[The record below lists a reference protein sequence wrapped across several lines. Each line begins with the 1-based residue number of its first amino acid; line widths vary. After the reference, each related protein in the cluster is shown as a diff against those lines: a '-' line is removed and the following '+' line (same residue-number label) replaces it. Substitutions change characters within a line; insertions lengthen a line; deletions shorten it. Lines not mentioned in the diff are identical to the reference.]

1 MTDCTQVPTLDEIYQ
16 AKKDITDLDTFTNS
30 TADTFI
36 DSDGVTKATL
46 TGMINAIDWTPAGL
60 FADGVTFTKI
70 TDFAIDAVGTQ
81 WIYTGAYPFT
91 ATAGT
96 VPSEPLYQAV
106 NIRSHAFLV
115 GRTPNDGTA
124 HNAESISYLSGTV
137 KDGLDGLTDDIE
149 AVQVSLNATD
159 ARSIT
164 NASNIGV
171 LQVQNTTQDNRLNAV
186 ESGQGAGVIGY
197 ATQAELFGNLNFD
210 DGSIGYVTN
219 DTAATKNGTYRKSGA
234 TGTGSWIQSSD
245 DLASQA
251 YQKSIATE
259 VDVISLKETERSQG
273 VERLAVTELL
283 LNNENSAMSYATS
296 SDPLEPASTFAGY
309 CCGYLAKKAIK
320 LEYFT
325 IKVKTDLPCY
335 AKVQIYDA
343 SPMEGG
349 VLLSDQLVYING
361 EGYYSVQLDTPINLV
376 SSQEFWVGI
385 RTDIQSQTVIMGR
398 PNSLGVKQANHPSWA
413 VAAGRQLYCLVTDNG
428 IAWNQRVANGS
439 GLYVLDIRVF
449 DKDDMVDNRLIANE
463 AVNPVTKVT
472 YASAVNVS
480 DVTSTTAGYRAN
492 TFTGWASNFN
502 RQASESFNSLR
513 VIGLKSGE
521 LKDLARVNFYV
532 KDASTLAVIASADVY
547 VGIGETDYSDVRAL
561 LRDAN
566 GNVITLNSGNLPSVY
581 RVGYRGYKEDG
592 SYAAI
597 GHVFGTATTSF
608 TGNSYYQ
615 TTDESYT
622 AYATLIAVERV
633 ALATPVDTKLIKVKL
648 ASLPVGALPKTAP
661 ELFLPATIY
670 SSQGKE
676 FNFYFDNA
684 IAQKASDYN
693 VNVELTAGAKHLKEC
708 LRIAPADVS
717 AGTYPL
723 TLEYRS
729 KVTDLVEASAICNI
743 QRVALAQGT
752 GLTKKVLVIGD
763 SLINAGVITQTLLD
777 DAGAPNITLQGTR
790 GTAPNLHE
798 GRGGWSIDDYTGAG
812 RTYYRF
818 TVSGVSVTPAI
829 NSSGYTDSSGAYYV
843 VQETNLTA
851 GSGTITCSL
860 SSGTGGT
867 IPSGNLTKVTG
878 TGDTTIAFSAVA
890 TVSGNP
896 FWSGSS
902 INFANYLSVN
912 AIATPDIVIIALGIN
927 DVFLQTDDAAVTS
940 LAASKASLLDTLV
953 ASIHANNAATKV
965 AIALPTPPSGQDAF
979 GVNYDT
985 GQSYAR
991 DKRNI
996 YFWSKAFNAYYT
1008 GKEVANTYVLA
1019 SNYSLDTDRGYPV
1032 TTAAASARI
1041 TKVIDRQNNG
1051 VHPSN
1056 EGYQQ
1061 IGDAMFSFIKAVS

>member
-1 MTDCTQVPTLDEIYQ
+1 MALIPFTVTVIDHVNNPNNTLANTAIEIRTTQAGEPLALIYSDEAGLNPIPQPGAQTNNLGVFYFYAESDGDFDYKAISSGFSENISGNSNNKLTNRNAVGAHQ
-16 AKKDITDLDTFTNS
+16 ASSISRGLSNVDLDLSEIESSLINTDNEINTIKS
-30 TADTFI
+30 DLVSVSDTL
-36 DSDGVTKATL
+36 SNTESRVT
-46 TGMINAIDWTPAGL
+46 D
-60 FADGVTFTKI
+60 
-70 TDFAIDAVGTQ
+70 
-81 WIYTGAYPFT
+81 
-91 ATAGT
+91 
-96 VPSEPLYQAV
+96 
-106 NIRSHAFLV
+106 
-115 GRTPNDGTA
+115 
-124 HNAESISYLSGTV
+124 AESDIS
-137 KDGLDGLTDDIE
+137 
-149 AVQVSLNATD
+149 A
-159 ARSIT
+159 
-164 NASNIGV
+164 
-171 LQVQNTTQDNRLNAV
+171 LQ
-186 ESGQGAGVIGY
+186 SGQGSGVVGY
-197 ATQAELFGNLNFD
+197 ATQADLFADLNYD
-210 DGSIGYVTN
+210 ENTVAYVTN
-219 DTAATKNGTYRKSGA
+219 DTTVTNNGTYRKLGLTGA
-234 TGTGSWIQSSD
+234 GSWVQSST

-251 YQKSIATE
+251 YQKATE
-259 VDVISLKETERSQG
+259 SELNVEYIKETERSEG
-273 VERLAVTELL
+273 AERLAVTELL
-283 LNNENSAMSYATS
+283 LSTENSAMYYADS
-296 SDPLEPASTFAGY
+296 SEPLDPTSTFAGY
-309 CCGYLAKKAIK
+309 CSGYLAKKAIK

-325 IKVKTDLPCY
+325 IKVKTDLPCN

-343 SPMEGG
+343 SPMDGG
-349 VLLSDQLVYING
+349 VLLSDQLVSING
-361 EGYYSVQLDTPINLV
+361 EGYYSVQLDAPVDLV

-385 RTDIQSQTVIMGR
+385 RTDIQSQTVVMGR
-398 PNSLGVKQANHPSWA
+398 PNSLGVNQLNHPSWD

-428 IAWNQRVANGS
+428 IAWNQQVATGS

-449 DKDDMVDNRLIANE
+449 DKDNMVDNRLIANE

-472 YASAVNVS
+472 YDSAVNVS
-480 DVTSTTAGYRAN
+480 DVTSTTAGYRSN
-492 TFTGWASNFN
+492 TFTGWASDFN

-532 KDASTLAVIASADVY
+532 KDASTLDVIASADVY

-561 LRDAN
+561 LRDAS
-566 GNVITLNSGNLPSVY
+566 GNEITLNSGNLPSVY

-592 SYAAI
+592 SYAVI
-597 GHVFGTATTSF
+597 GHVFGTAAASF

-615 TTDESYT
+615 TTGDAYT

-633 ALATPVDTKLIKVKL
+633 ALADPVDTDLIKVKL
-648 ASLPVGALPKTAP
+648 SALPASAVSNTAP
-661 ELFLPATIY
+661 ELFLPTTIY
-670 SSQGKE
+670 AAQGKE

-693 VNVELTAGAKHLKEC
+693 VNVELTTGAKHLKEC
-708 LRIAPADVS
+708 IRIASADVA

-723 TLEYRS
+723 TLEYRN

-743 QRVALAQGT
+743 QRIAAAQGT

-798 GRGGWSIDDYTGAG
+798 GRGGWSIDDYTGVG

-818 TVSGVSVTPAI
+818 TVSGVTVTPAI

-860 SSGTGGT
+860 FSGTGGT

-878 TGDTTIAFSAVA
+878 IGDSTIAFSAA
-890 TVSGNP
+890 APVSGNP
-896 FWSGSS
+896 FWNGSAIS
-902 INFANYLSVN
+902 FANYLSVN
-912 AIATPDIVIIALGIN
+912 AIATPDVVIIALGIN

-940 LAASKASLLDTLV
+940 LAASKAALLDVLV
-953 ASIHANNAATKV
+953 TSIHANNAATKV

-985 GQSYAR
+985 GQNYAR

-996 YFWSKAFNAYYT
+996 YFWSRAFNAYYT
-1008 GKEVANTYVLA
+1008 GKEASNTYVLA

-1032 TTAAASARI
+1032 TSAAASSRI

-1061 IGDAMFSFIKAVS
+1061 IGDAMFAFIKALS

>member
-1 MTDCTQVPTLDEIYQ
+1 MAYTDAVPTVAEIYQ
-16 AKKDITDLDTFTNS
+16 ANKGIYDLNKFTNELGL
-30 TADTFI
+30 TFI
-36 DSDGVTKATL
+36 DSDGKTKKTL
-46 TGMINAIDWTPAGL
+46 VGLVDEMYLSPVNGGVWVAGQQFSYYNEYMVYNGQAYTPNRSTTLPYTVGVAPDFGFVELVGNTLSIINPVISGVESRVAINELDINA
-60 FADGVTFTKI
+60 
-70 TDFAIDAVGTQ
+70 
-81 WIYTGAYPFT
+81 
-91 ATAGT
+91 
-96 VPSEPLYQAV
+96 
-106 NIRSHAFLV
+106 
-115 GRTPNDGTA
+115 
-124 HNAESISYLSGTV
+124 
-137 KDGLDGLTDDIE
+137 
-149 AVQVSLNATD
+149 
-159 ARSIT
+159 
-164 NASNIGV
+164 
-171 LQVQNTTQDNRLNAV
+171 LQL
-186 ESGQGAGVIGY
+186 GQGSGVIGY
-197 ATQAELFGNLNFD
+197 ATQAILYADLTPID
-210 DGSIGYVTN
+210 KAIAYVTN
-219 DTAATKNGTYRKSGA
+219 DTTSTKNGTYRKSGA
-234 TGTGSWIQSSD
+234 SGSGSWIQSST
-245 DLASQA
+245 DLSNQA
-251 YQKSIATE
+251 YQKSIANETDLS
-259 VDVISLKETERSQG
+259 VFRETERSQG
-273 VERLAVTELL
+273 VERLAVTEML
-283 LNNENSAMSYATS
+283 LNTENAAMSYATS
-296 SDPLEPASTFAGY
+296 SDPLDPASTFAGY
-309 CCGYLAKKAIK
+309 CSGYISKKAMS
-320 LEYFT
+320 LQYFT
-325 IKVKTDLPCY
+325 IKVKTDLPCK
-335 AKVQIYDA
+335 ALVQIYNN

-349 VLLSDQLVYING
+349 TLTTSQLIEVNG
-361 EGYYSVQLDTPINLV
+361 EGYYSVQLDTPVALTIGQV
-376 SSQEFWVGI
+376 FWIGI
-385 RTDIQSQTVIMGR
+385 RTDIQSQTVVMGR
-398 PNSLGVKQANHPSWA
+398 PNSFNVTQANHPSWA

-428 IAWNQRVANGS
+428 IAWNQRVDTGS

-463 AVNPVTKVT
+463 AVNPVTKII
-472 YASAVNVS
+472 YSSAVNVS
-480 DVTSTTAGYRAN
+480 DVVSTTVGYRA
-492 TFTGWASNFN
+492 TAFTGWASNFN
-502 RQASESFNSLR
+502 RQAAESFNSLR
-513 VIGLKSGE
+513 VTGLKSGE

-547 VGIGETDYSDVRAL
+547 VGIGDTDYSDVRAL

-592 SYAAI
+592 SYAVV

-633 ALATPVDTKLIKVKL
+633 ALTAPVDTDLIKVKL
-648 ASLPVGALPKTAP
+648 SALPASAVSKTAP
-661 ELFLPATIY
+661 ELFLPTTIY
-670 SSQGKE
+670 AAQGKE

-693 VNVELTAGAKHLKEC
+693 VNVELTTGAKHLKEC
-708 LRIAPADVS
+708 MRIASADVA

-743 QRVALAQGT
+743 QRIDAAQGT
-752 GLTKKVLVIGD
+752 GITKKVLVIGD

-798 GRGGWSIDDYTGAG
+798 GRGGWSIDDYTGVG

-818 TVSGVSVTPAI
+818 TVSGVTVTPAI

-860 SSGTGGT
+860 FSGTGGT

-878 TGDTTIAFSAVA
+878 TGDSTIAFSAV
-890 TVSGNP
+890 TPVSGNP
-896 FWSGSS
+896 FWNGSVIS
-902 INFANYLSVN
+902 FANYLSVN
-912 AIATPDIVIIALGIN
+912 TIDTPDVVIIALGIN

-940 LAASKASLLDTLV
+940 LAASKAALLDVLV

-965 AIALPTPPSGQDAF
+965 AIVLPTPPSGQDAF

-985 GQSYAR
+985 SQNYAR

-1008 GKEVANTYVLA
+1008 GKEGANTYVLA
-1019 SNYSLDTDRGYPV
+1019 SGYSLDTDRGYTV
-1032 TTAAASARI
+1032 TSAAASARI

-1051 VHPSN
+1051 VHPST

-1061 IGDAMFSFIKAVS
+1061 IGDAMFSFIKALS